1 MNKSRI
7 RQSLLVVAGVA
18 SVSLGVVGLVV
29 PVLPTTPFLLLAAA
43 CFVRSS
49 PRLYTWFIH
58 HRWFGAHIHHYREHQ
73 AVSLEVKVTDLVV
86 LGRIGHGS
94 VGCLGL
100 VVAPVIGGGG
110 DRCHSPSTAPADA
123 DARDDEL
130 RRADS
135 RRRRG
140 NRAKWTAEMGR
151 VALGECTQSCL
162 DTLAA
167 MCDVGVKLYPW
178 VA

>member
-86 LGRIGHGS
+86 LWG
-94 VGCLGL
+94 
-100 VVAPVIGGGG
+100 VIGVTVLLAVSAWWLRLLLVGVAIGVTVHLLHLRTLTPEMMNCGGQTPEEG
-110 DRCHSPSTAPADA
+110 EATERSGLPRWGALHWGSA
-123 DARDDEL
+123 
-130 RRADS
+130 RRAVS
-135 RRRRG
+135 TRWRLCVTSG
-140 NRAKWTAEMGR
+140 LSST
-151 VALGECTQSCL
+151 LG
-162 DTLAA
+162 
-167 MCDVGVKLYPW
+167 
-178 VA
+178 